1 MADLRGARVSE
12 EKNVSIPD
20 KDFEQ
25 LRDFIY
31 NLCGMYFHSTKKY
44 FLESRITRRM
54 EGTGTKTYQDYY
66 QLLKSLRGAEEMKFL
81 MDEITTNETYFFRE
95 PRHFAFLGERI
106 LATYETQ
113 RPFRVWSAACS
124 SGEEPYSVAM
134 LLAERLGTRPWEV
147 LGSDISTRVLEQAR
161 AGVYPMERAEKI
173 PPPYLKRYCLKG
185 VGAHDGHFSIAPVL
199 RERMTF
205 REVNLNATLP
215 ELGAFDLILLR
226 NVMIYFDQPTKRQ
239 VCQRLASLLRPGGHL
254 FVGHSESLNGLDCA
268 LRMVQ
273 PAVYRKDGAS

>member
-1 MADLRGARVSE
+1 MEAITDNELLGFSRLMMQAAG
-12 EKNVSIPD
+12 IMLP
-20 KDFEQ
+20 
-25 LRDFIY
+25 
-31 NLCGMYFHSTKKY
+31 STKKA
-44 FLESRITRRM
+44 LVSAR
-54 EGTGTKTYQDYY
+54 
-66 QLLKSLRGAEEMKFL
+66 LSLRLQALGLSSYTAYLAHLQRDGAERQRAIDL
-81 MDEITTNETYFFRE
+81 LTTNETYFFRE

-106 LATYETQ
+106 LAQYDAQ
-113 RPFRVWSAACS
+113 RPFRVWSAASS

-185 VGAHDGHFSIAPVL
+185 VGAHAGSFSIAPSL
-199 RERMTF
+199 RQHVTF

-215 ELGAFDLILLR
+215 DLGLFDLILLR

-239 VCQRLASLLRPGGHL
+239 VCQRLAALLRPGGHL

-273 PAVYRKDGAS
+273 PAVYRKDGGSARGPA

>member
-1 MADLRGARVSE
+1 MEAITDNELLGFSRLMMQAAG
-12 EKNVSIPD
+12 IMLP
-20 KDFEQ
+20 
-25 LRDFIY
+25 
-31 NLCGMYFHSTKKY
+31 STKKA
-44 FLESRITRRM
+44 LVSARLSRRLQAL
-54 EGTGTKTYQDYY
+54 GLSSYGDYLAHL
-66 QLLKSLRGAEEMKFL
+66 QRDGAERQRAIDL
-81 MDEITTNETYFFRE
+81 LTTNETYFFRE

-106 LATYETQ
+106 LAAYDAP

-199 RERMTF
+199 RERVTF
-205 REVNLNATLP
+205 REVNLNTNLP

-239 VCQRLASLLRPGGHL
+239 VCQRLAALLRPGGHL